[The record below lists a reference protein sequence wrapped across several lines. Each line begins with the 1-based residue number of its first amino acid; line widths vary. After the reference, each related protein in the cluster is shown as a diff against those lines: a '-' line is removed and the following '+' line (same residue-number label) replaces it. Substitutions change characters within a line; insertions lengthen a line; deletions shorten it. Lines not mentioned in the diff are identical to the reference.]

1 MKHWLN
7 KGTWLLIASL
17 LAAPTMAW
25 ASEFSVNFKGTDIQ
39 EFIDTVGR
47 NLGKTMI
54 IDPTVRG
61 KIDVRSYDALN
72 EKQYYSLFL
81 NVLQTYGFAAVTEPD
96 GVIKVVRAKDAK
108 MGAVPVLT
116 GKGKAS
122 FGDEVITRVVAVHN
136 VSVRELSPILRQLI
150 NNAGSGNVV
159 HYDPSNIILLT
170 GRADTVNKLVNI
182 IQRVDQV
189 GDKNIEVVELK
200 NASAA
205 DTVRTIDSLLK
216 SNAAQNIPNNMQ
228 PKLVAD
234 ERTNSILISGNPEV
248 RARLKRLIKQLDV
261 GLASHGNSQVIFL
274 KYAKAENLVE
284 VLQGVAK
291 NLEAEKKNKGAATK
305 SSKSDVTIAATKDT
319 NALVITAPPDI
330 MKSLKSIVSQLD
342 IRRAQ
347 VLIEALIVEMSEGEG
362 INLGVQWGSIKSGS
376 VVQFGNTGTPIGG
389 VMTGLED
396 AKDQTNSQ
404 SYYDESSDSWK
415 TSETTE
421 SGDYSNLATALGGV
435 NGAAMSLVM
444 GDWTALISAVA
455 TDSNSNILSSPS
467 IMVLDNSEADFVVGE
482 EVPVVT
488 GSTASSSNSNPFQT
502 VSRKEVGIK
511 LKVTPQINEG
521 NAVKL
526 TIQQEVSNVLPAN
539 GAVDVRFAK
548 RTLNTSVMVNDGQ
561 MIVLGGLIDER
572 AVESKSKVPILGDIP
587 IIGALFRSTSTT
599 TEKKNLMVF
608 IKPTIIRT
616 GVTANGVTER
626 KYNYMRAEQLFK
638 SDKGFDLIKNAK
650 IPVLPKYGDDGHRP
664 AEFQSIIDQVNDKK
678 IEHN

>member
-1 MKHWLN
+1 
-7 KGTWLLIASL
+7 
-17 LAAPTMAW
+17 
-25 ASEFSVNFKGTDIQ
+25 
-39 EFIDTVGR
+39 
-47 NLGKTMI
+47 
-54 IDPTVRG
+54 
-61 KIDVRSYDALN
+61 
-72 EKQYYSLFL
+72 
-81 NVLQTYGFAAVTEPD
+81 
-96 GVIKVVRAKDAK
+96 
-108 MGAVPVLT
+108 
-116 GKGKAS
+116 
-122 FGDEVITRVVAVHN
+122 
-136 VSVRELSPILRQLI
+136 
-150 NNAGSGNVV
+150 
-159 HYDPSNIILLT
+159 
-170 GRADTVNKLVNI
+170 
-182 IQRVDQV
+182 
-189 GDKNIEVVELK
+189 
-200 NASAA
+200 
-205 DTVRTIDSLLK
+205 
-216 SNAAQNIPNNMQ
+216 
-228 PKLVAD
+228 
-234 ERTNSILISGNPEV
+234 
-248 RARLKRLIKQLDV
+248 
-261 GLASHGNSQVIFL
+261 
-274 KYAKAENLVE
+274 
-284 VLQGVAK
+284 
-291 NLEAEKKNKGAATK
+291 
-305 SSKSDVTIAATKDT
+305 
-319 NALVITAPPDI
+319 

-396 AKDQTNSQ
+396 AKDTTTTTSGVDSDGKSYTYNS
-404 SYYDESSDSWK
+404 
-415 TSETTE
+415 TE

-521 NAVKL
+521 DAVKL

-638 SDKGFDLIKNAK
+638 ADKGFDLIKNAK
-650 IPVLPKYGDDGHRP
+650 IPVLPKFGDDGHRP

-678 IEHN
+678 IEHK